1 MIIKA
6 NINMGIRSLLGAK
19 QRTLLALL
27 GIVIGIGSVI
37 AMVSVGIIVQAHSL
51 KQFVEMGT
59 DYIVVSKGWGGGG
72 GGGENAPKIT
82 LEQATQLPERV
93 TTILEAT
100 PMGSSGTNFTY
111 EGHSYSAQILAT
123 MGNFLSINRFKMKEG
138 RYISDLDINMNYC
151 VLGSDIAAELKAQGV
166 TQYLG
171 IDILFRDRLFKVV
184 GVLEKTPSG
193 GLKPFN
199 ANRSIMIPITTFM
212 RSFEDPEISN
222 ILARMKPGGVAKDVS
237 EDVKNYFKLIDPA
250 LEIDVQNAEELIQQM
265 EKQSQMF
272 TLLLGAIGSISLIV
286 GGVGVMNVMLVS
298 VSERKKEI
306 GIRRALGALR
316 RDIQMQFLIE
326 SLVLC
331 LIGGFIGMVFGIGAS
346 YFIAKHNHWD
356 FLVSNLAIIL
366 GVGVSTAIGLF
377 FGYYPARQA
386 SMLDP
391 IVALRS

>member
-6 NINMGIRSLLGAK
+6 NIDMGLRSLLGAK

-51 KQFVEMGT
+51 KQFTEMGT
-59 DYIVVSKGWGGGG
+59 DYIVINKGYGGAS
-72 GGGENAPKIT
+72 GENAPKIT
-82 LEQATQLPERV
+82 LEQAIQLPQRV
-93 TTILEAT
+93 PSIMEAT
-100 PMGSSGTNFTY
+100 PMGSSGTNFSF
-111 EGHSYSAQILAT
+111 EGQSYSSQVIAT
-123 MGNFLSINRFKMKEG
+123 LGNFLDINRFKMKEG
-138 RYISDLDINMNYC
+138 RYISDLDVDMNYC
-151 VLGSDIAAELKAQGV
+151 VLGATLVEDMKQKGV
-166 TQYLG
+166 TSFLG
-171 IDILFRDRLFKVV
+171 IQILFRDRLFTVV
-184 GVLEKTPSG
+184 GLLAKTPSG

-199 ANRSIMIPITTFM
+199 ANRSIMIPISTYM
-212 RSFEDPEISN
+212 RTFEDPEISN
-222 ILARMKPGGVAKDVS
+222 ILARIKPGAIAKDAA
-237 EDVKNYFKLIDPA
+237 EDIKNYFKLVNPTM
-250 LEIDVQNAEELIQQM
+250 EIEVQTAEELIQQM

-316 RDIQMQFLIE
+316 RDIQFQFIIE

-331 LIGGFIGMVFGIGAS
+331 LIGGLIGLVLGIGAS
-346 YFIAKHNHWD
+346 YFIAKYNQWE
-356 FLVSNLAIIL
+356 FIVSNVAILL

-386 SMLDP
+386 AMLDP

>member
-6 NINMGIRSLLGAK
+6 NINMGLRSLLGAK

-51 KQFVEMGT
+51 KQFKEMGT
-59 DYIVVSKGWGGGG
+59 DYIVVSKGWGGSGG
-72 GGGENAPKIT
+72 DNAPKIT
-82 LEQATQLPERV
+82 MEQAVQLPERV
-93 TTILEAT
+93 ASIMEST
-100 PMGSSGTNFTY
+100 PMASSGTNFSY
-111 EGHSYSAQILAT
+111 EGHSYSSQILAT

-151 VLGSDIAAELKAQGV
+151 VLGSDIVEELKKQGV
-166 TQYLG
+166 TTYLG
-171 IDILFRDRLFKVV
+171 IDLLFRDRLFKVV
-184 GVLEKTPSG
+184 GVLDKTSLG

-212 RSFEDPEISN
+212 RTFEEPEISN
-222 ILARMKPGGVAKDVS
+222 ILARMQPDAIAKDTS
-237 EDVKNYFKLIDPA
+237 EDVKNYFHLVDPA
-250 LEIDVQNAEELIQQM
+250 LEIEVQNAEELIQQM

-316 RDIQMQFLIE
+316 RDIQFQFLIE

-331 LIGGFIGMVFGIGAS
+331 LIGGLIGLILGIGVS
-346 YFIAKHNHWD
+346 YFIAQHNHWD
-356 FLVSNLAIIL
+356 FLVSNIAIFL

>member
-6 NINMGIRSLLGAK
+6 NVNMGIRSLLGAK

-51 KQFVEMGT
+51 KQFMEMGT
-59 DYIVVSKGWGGGG
+59 DYIVVSKGWGGGF
-72 GGGENAPKIT
+72 GENAPKIT
-82 LEQATQLPERV
+82 MDQAVQLPERV
-93 TTILEAT
+93 SSILEAT

-111 EGHSYSAQILAT
+111 EGHSYSSQILAT

-138 RYISDLDINMNYC
+138 RYLSDLDINMNYC
-151 VLGSDIAAELKAQGV
+151 VLGSDVVDEMKEQGV
-166 TQYLG
+166 TTFLG

-184 GVLEKTPSG
+184 GLLDKTPLG

-199 ANRSIMIPITTFM
+199 ANRAIMIPITTFM

-222 ILARMKPGGVAKDVS
+222 ILARMKPDAVASEAS
-237 EDVKNYFKLIDPA
+237 EDVKNYFRLVDPT
-250 LEIDVQNAEELIQQM
+250 LEIEVQNAEELIQQM

-316 RDIQMQFLIE
+316 RDIQLQFLIE

-331 LIGGFIGMVFGIGAS
+331 LIGGLIGLVMGIGVS
-346 YFIAKHNHWD
+346 YFIAKHNGWD
-356 FLVSNLAIIL
+356 FMVSNIAIVL

>member
-6 NINMGIRSLLGAK
+6 NINMGLRSLLGAK

-51 KQFVEMGT
+51 KQFTEMGT
-59 DYIVVSKGWGGGG
+59 DYIVVSKGWGGGS
-72 GGGENAPKIT
+72 GESAPKIT
-82 LEQATQLPERV
+82 LDQAVELPQRV
-93 TTILEAT
+93 SSILEAT
-100 PMGSSGTNFTY
+100 PMASSGTNFTY
-111 EGHSYSAQILAT
+111 EGQSYSAQILAT
-123 MGNFLSINRFKMKEG
+123 MGNFLSINRFKMNEG

-151 VLGSDIAAELKAQGV
+151 VLGSDIVAEMKEKGV
-166 TQYLG
+166 TTFLG

-184 GVLEKTPSG
+184 GLLDKTPLG

-199 ANRSIMIPITTFM
+199 ANRSIMIPISTFM
-212 RSFEDPEISN
+212 RTFEDPEISN
-222 ILARMKPGGVAKDVS
+222 ILARMKPGAIAKEAS
-237 EDVKNYFKLIDPA
+237 EDVKNYFRLVDPA
-250 LEIDVQNAEELIQQM
+250 LQIEVQNAEELIQQM

-316 RDIQMQFLIE
+316 RDIQLQFLIE

-331 LIGGFIGMVFGIGAS
+331 LIGGLIGLIMGIGVS
-346 YFIAKHNHWD
+346 YFIAKHNQWD
-356 FLVSNLAIIL
+356 FMVSNIAIVL